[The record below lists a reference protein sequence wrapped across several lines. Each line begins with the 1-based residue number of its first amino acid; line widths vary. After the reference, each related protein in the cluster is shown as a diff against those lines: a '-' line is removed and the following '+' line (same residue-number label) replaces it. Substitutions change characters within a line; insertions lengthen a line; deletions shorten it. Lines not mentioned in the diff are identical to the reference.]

1 MYYRPSPSS
10 IFTILLTNLV
20 TESGKSIVAR
30 GADLFQ
36 ALQLVD
42 HGLWDHPSMDPD
54 SCGIIA
60 TFSPVGPWPES
71 EYLSLCAS
79 LFMLISKYFGRMTYG
94 TTAIDRCK
102 L

>member
-20 TESGKSIVAR
+20 TESGKAIVAR